1 MAGLRGNRVRG
12 KLRAVYP
19 GADAL
24 PMVFPDEPFGGAK
37 LALFIGG
44 RLLVIRR
51 DERPDIPWPGYWDL
65 PGGGRE
71 GGESPE
77 ACVLRETAEETGLI
91 LPATALIWGRAHD
104 GPQGVTWFFAAHLDD
119 AAQSRVRLG
128 DEGQEWCLMTW
139 QAYCAHDL
147 AIPHFAARLA
157 EYVRVSRFLL

>member
-12 KLRAVYP
+12 KLCAVYR
-19 GADAL
+19 GAVRIPMAL
-24 PMVFPDEPFGGAK
+24 SEDHFGGAK

-51 DERPDIPWPGYWDL
+51 DDRPDIPWPGHWDF

-71 GGESPE
+71 GGETPA

-91 LPATALIWGRAHD
+91 LHERALTWGRAHD
-104 GPQGVTWFFAAHLDD
+104 GPQGVTWFFAAHLDG
-119 AAQSRVRLG
+119 AAESQVRLG
-128 DEGQEWCLMTW
+128 DEGQEWCLMSW

-147 AIPHFAARLA
+147 AIPHFAARVA
-157 EYVRVSRFLL
+157 EYVRRTGASP